1 MHKYRYFV
9 NISDTTYGILF
20 KVKTHE
26 LKSLHIPFISF
37 VEQTVAQNSVRSFQC
52 YLCYFWLKSAP
63 LHREPPKKTVEQCRS
78 PTCFQPLPATSP

>member
-37 VEQTVAQNSVRSFQC
+37 VEQTVAQNCPFIPV
-52 YLCYFWLKSAP
+52 LLVLLLA
-63 LHREPPKKTVEQCRS
+63 
-78 PTCFQPLPATSP
+78 